1 MDLEEEI
8 NAIDT
13 RFENLEN
20 LVLTRDSLEEIFNE
34 CLNRYD
40 HPGEYKI
47 ESDPG
52 RDPSMFVTDP
62 HCRHHEMQEKLIF
75 IEGKIDNLVEKL
87 DSLEEKLDSLEL
99 NMSPL
104 LDLLNT
110 LIKNNIS
117 VETLEE
123 EPKQTEQKPEL
134 AYRVNEDNIYIY
146 GTKTYDNRGLIK
158 SAFKNAS
165 WSKENNA
172 WTFKVFDNYE
182 DTLTKLFPN
191 IIKGQ

>member
-8 NAIDT
+8 NAIDARFERLEEILNKMDS
-13 RFENLEN
+13 RFENLESKFE
-20 LVLTRDSLEEIFNE
+20 SLEER
-34 CLNRYD
+34 L
-40 HPGEYKI
+40 
-47 ESDPG
+47 
-52 RDPSMFVTDP
+52 
-62 HCRHHEMQEKLIF
+62 
-75 IEGKIDNLVEKL
+75 EGI
-87 DSLEEKLDSLEL
+87 EL

>member
-13 RFENLEN
+13 RFE
-20 LVLTRDSLEEIFNE
+20 RLEEILSKME
-34 CLNRYD
+34 LR
-40 HPGEYKI
+40 I
-47 ESDPG
+47 ES
-52 RDPSMFVTDP
+52 F
-62 HCRHHEMQEKLIF
+62 
-75 IEGKIDNLVEKL
+75 
-87 DSLEEKLDSLEL
+87 DSRFEELEEKLEGIEL

-117 VETLEE
+117 VDTIEE
-123 EPKQTEQKPEL
+123 ESKEPEQKPEL

-146 GTKTYDNRGLIK
+146 GTKTYDNRNAIK

-172 WTFKVFDNYE
+172 WTFKVFDKYE
-182 DTLTKLFPN
+182 DKLKEFFPN
-191 IIKGQ
+191 IVKGQ